1 MLFSVLLSLY
11 HKESP
16 LFLRQSLTSIFTQ
29 TLLPIEV
36 VLVEDGPLTDE
47 LYAVI
52 KEFTSQHPELKV
64 IFLEHPE
71 IDVVGAWIDEFEGE
85 VSNVLSMRKVPEQHE
100 NILRF
105 AKGRCPVNHPVVMFR
120 KSAVLKAGG
129 YKHFPLFEDYYLW
142 VRMLMN
148 GARFYNI
155 QESLLFFRFSP
166 DMFRRRGGWRYA
178 VTEVRLQ
185 ALFYKMGFIGFF
197 SLLKNVCIRLVTR
210 LLPNGLRSL
219 LYKRLIRG

>member
-64 IFLEHPE
+64 ISLPPT
-71 IDVVGAWIDEFEGE
+71 E
-85 VSNVLSMRKVPEQHE
+85 VS
-100 NILRF
+100 
-105 AKGRCPVNHPVVMFR
+105 A
-120 KSAVLKAGG
+120 
-129 YKHFPLFEDYYLW
+129 
-142 VRMLMN
+142 
-148 GARFYNI
+148 
-155 QESLLFFRFSP
+155 
-166 DMFRRRGGWRYA
+166 
-178 VTEVRLQ
+178 
-185 ALFYKMGFIGFF
+185 
-197 SLLKNVCIRLVTR
+197 R
-210 LLPNGLRSL
+210 LLT
-219 LYKRLIRG
+219 RG

>member
-64 IFLEHPE
+64 ISLPTIHYLYSVRP
-71 IDVVGAWIDEFEGE
+71 
-85 VSNVLSMRKVPEQHE
+85 
-100 NILRF
+100 
-105 AKGRCPVNHPVVMFR
+105 
-120 KSAVLKAGG
+120 
-129 YKHFPLFEDYYLW
+129 HFI
-142 VRMLMN
+142 
-148 GARFYNI
+148 YN
-155 QESLLFFRFSP
+155 L
-166 DMFRRRGGWRYA
+166 
-178 VTEVRLQ
+178 
-185 ALFYKMGFIGFF
+185 
-197 SLLKNVCIRLVTR
+197 CISIICSCFHLV
-210 LLPNGLRSL
+210 
-219 LYKRLIRG
+219 

>member
-64 IFLEHPE
+64 ISLPTIQYLYLVKF
-71 IDVVGAWIDEFEGE
+71 
-85 VSNVLSMRKVPEQHE
+85 N
-100 NILRF
+100 
-105 AKGRCPVNHPVVMFR
+105 FR
-120 KSAVLKAGG
+120 YIICISVICI
-129 YKHFPLFEDYYLW
+129 YFH
-142 VRMLMN
+142 
-148 GARFYNI
+148 
-155 QESLLFFRFSP
+155 LL
-166 DMFRRRGGWRYA
+166 
-178 VTEVRLQ
+178 
-185 ALFYKMGFIGFF
+185 
-197 SLLKNVCIRLVTR
+197 
-210 LLPNGLRSL
+210 
-219 LYKRLIRG
+219 